1 MQCTFCGDTGH
12 DALSCHVLN
21 DVKLTKGPIQA
32 ALMLGEP
39 TGPPPT
45 RRSLDEM

>member
-21 DVKLTKGPIQA
+21 DAKLTQGPIQA
-32 ALMLGEP
+32 LRLDEP